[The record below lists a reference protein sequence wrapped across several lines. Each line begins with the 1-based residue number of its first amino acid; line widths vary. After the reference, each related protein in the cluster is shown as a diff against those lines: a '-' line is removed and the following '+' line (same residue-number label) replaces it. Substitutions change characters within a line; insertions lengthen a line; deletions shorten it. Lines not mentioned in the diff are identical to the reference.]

1 MYILSPSLSLFL
13 CANYFLFPVIQKYM
27 GDFPVRQAQSRDT
40 LVTDLLK
47 TAIAQ
52 VQLRD
57 EIYIQLCKQTTD
69 NPSL

>member
-1 MYILSPSLSLFL
+1 
-13 CANYFLFPVIQKYM
+13 M